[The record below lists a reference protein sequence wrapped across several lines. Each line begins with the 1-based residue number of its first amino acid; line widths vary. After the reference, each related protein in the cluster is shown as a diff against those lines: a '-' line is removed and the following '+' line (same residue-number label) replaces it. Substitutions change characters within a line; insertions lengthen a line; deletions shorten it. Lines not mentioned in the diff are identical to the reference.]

1 MLLKQEG
8 KKCVDPATGENI
20 GWNDAP
26 FYWPVLMSQQNINP
40 VMFAL
45 EQGKKKKAAA
55 TDNSDILEGIDP
67 KDVLCLTF
75 GGDLVDRF
83 GPVGSEYA
91 YGDECPWESRSLKE
105 STASRYLE
113 KDENGKWKMNPEV
126 PFNLQQDHGLYSLN
140 DGKFPFVFKS
150 YKYMLLRNKRDATA
164 DLMLLELFPSTLFK
178 AIPEGKLN
186 EKGDLVDRDTQ
197 KILLHGKD
205 TILDKDMTETE
216 FTDTSITQWI
226 IFYYVRKVV
235 KYVPCNVDWNTVF
248 DFLSENDNVDD

>member
-1 MLLKQEG
+1 ME
-8 KKCVDPATGENI
+8 D
-20 GWNDAP
+20 
-26 FYWPVLMSQQNINP
+26 
-40 VMFAL
+40 
-45 EQGKKKKAAA
+45 
-55 TDNSDILEGIDP
+55 
-67 KDVLCLTF
+67 
-75 GGDLVDRF
+75 
-83 GPVGSEYA
+83 
-91 YGDECPWESRSLKE
+91 
-105 STASRYLE
+105 
-113 KDENGKWKMNPEV
+113 EV

-164 DLMLLELFPSTLFK
+164 DLMLLELFPSTLCK

-197 KILLHGKD
+197 KVLLHGKD
-205 TILDKDMTETE
+205 TILGKDMTETE

-248 DFLSENDNVDD
+248 DFQSENDNVDD